1 MLSIVLKLNS
11 LMLVVDRCARKWRAQ
26 GRRLCDWKFQLSK
39 KAAAS
44 PDLRPFFM
52 GPLHA
57 TGSMQQRES
66 TQAGVL

>member
-44 PDLRPFFM
+44 PTCGLFYGAASRNR
-52 GPLHA
+52 LHA
-57 TGSMQQRES
+57 TTRINASRS
-66 TQAGVL
+66 P